1 MASTDK
7 KVGYPPKSN
16 RPDYTPQ
23 AAAQSAQTVI
33 RVLEGRWKLVI
44 LFQLFGS
51 GLRRF
56 SELER
61 AIPGI
66 SQKMLIQ
73 QLRQLEADG
82 VVARIVHAE
91 VPPRVEYHLT
101 DWGRALCPVLDRL
114 LTWAEAAPG
123 AVRARLVEPGAG
135 DPPATRGPDEP
146 VGAA

>member
-1 MASTDK
+1 M
-7 KVGYPPKSN
+7 
-16 RPDYTPQ
+16 
-23 AAAQSAQTVI
+23 I

-51 GLRRF
+51 SIRRF

-82 VVARIVHAE
+82 VVTRIVHAE

-101 DWGRALCPVLDRL
+101 DWGRPFVQC
-114 LTWAEAAPG
+114 WINCSPG
-123 AVRARLVEPGAG
+123 QSPRQ
-135 DPPATRGPDEP
+135 TRCGNDSSTPTP
-146 VGAA
+146 

>member
-1 MASTDK
+1 M
-7 KVGYPPKSN
+7 GYEPKGK
-16 RPDYTPQ
+16 RTVEYTAQ
-23 AAAQSAQTVI
+23 AAAQSAQNVI

-51 GLRRF
+51 NIRRF

-82 VVARIVHAE
+82 VVERTVYPV

-101 DWGRALCPVLDRL
+101 DWGQTLCPVLDQL
-114 LTWAEAAPG
+114 LTWAESA
-123 AVRARLVEPGAG
+123 
-135 DPPATRGPDEP
+135 PDEVRERLIDP
-146 VGAA
+146 SAVTVDPALGQHT